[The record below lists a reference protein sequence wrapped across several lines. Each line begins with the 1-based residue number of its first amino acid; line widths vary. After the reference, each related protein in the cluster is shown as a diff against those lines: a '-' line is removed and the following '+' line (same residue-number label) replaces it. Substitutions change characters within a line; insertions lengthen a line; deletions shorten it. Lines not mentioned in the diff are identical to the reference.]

1 MKLLTFISGALI
13 LFAGSSCSTYK
24 SGSVSESDDRYY
36 SLTDANKERRAASK
50 LVSNSDQNLSNNQ
63 NFDSPT
69 NSQDESNY

>member
-1 MKLLTFISGALI
+1 MKLHTFISGAMI

-50 LVSNSDQNLSNNQ
+50 LVSSNPNQNSFNNQ
-63 NFDSPT
+63 NQTSLFDKRKR
-69 NSQDESNY
+69 